1 MRCRN
6 KKKTR
11 DLKNESERNKDS
23 SIKIESKKGHWHGGI
38 QVVCWGVF
46 CMACVFSAWLGIEYH
61 YQIYN
66 ILLVDST
73 LLAITIAI
81 TLSHAYNCVPNPNAS
96 YLWNLAEK
104 RRSIWLHA
112 NHCWQ
117 TVHIWMTITP
127 LYCTCIAIYLS
138 GNNMSQEHIL
148 IYSIL
153 SLVIS
158 LGVYAIS
165 PLKRAAAYQK
175 AYTLVVKALS
185 DYELDSKNG
194 EKNLSKAIKKGEKLI
209 AGWEKRE

>member
-1 MRCRN
+1 MV
-6 KKKTR
+6 
-11 DLKNESERNKDS
+11 
-23 SIKIESKKGHWHGGI
+23 KGHWHGWVQI
-38 QVVCWGVF
+38 LCWGVF
-46 CMACVFSAWLGIEYH
+46 CLACCFSVWLVVEFQF
-61 YQIYN
+61 QIYN
-66 ILLVDST
+66 ILLADST

-81 TLSHAYNCVPNPNAS
+81 TLSHAYNCIADPEAS

-158 LGVYAIS
+158 LGVYAIA
-165 PLKRAAAYQK
+165 PLKRASAYER
-175 AYTLVVKALS
+175 AYTLVVNALS
-185 DYELDSKNG
+185 EYKLDPKNG
-194 EKNLSKAIKKGEKLI
+194 EKNLSKAIRKGEKLI
-209 AGWEKRE
+209 AGWGRGE